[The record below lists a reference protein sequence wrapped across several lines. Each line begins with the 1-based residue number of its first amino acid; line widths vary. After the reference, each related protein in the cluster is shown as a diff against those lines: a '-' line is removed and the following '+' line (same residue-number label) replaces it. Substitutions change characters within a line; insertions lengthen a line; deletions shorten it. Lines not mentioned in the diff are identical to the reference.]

1 MSEEL
6 IIVKFGGSI
15 LRRGSDYL
23 EAAKHVENLL
33 RKGHR
38 VIVVVSAMKGVTNT
52 LIDIAES
59 KRSSKNIDFIA
70 ELHRQAVQ
78 EITDGDKDYLLEVEK
93 ILEELSRIAKA
104 IEILGEITPRARD
117 LLLSF
122 GERLSALLMHAALS
136 ESGIES
142 TWLTGW
148 DAGIVSDNS
157 FGEAKPIHELSSKLV
172 KGRLQPLLAKNI
184 VPVVTGFIAGTLD
197 GTITTLGRGGSDY
210 TATLLAKYL
219 DADEV
224 RLYTD
229 VPGVMTADPSLV
241 PNAKTIPYL
250 SFREAMELSHL
261 GAKRFHPRT
270 FEPLRGTRI
279 KVRVL
284 GFRNTGEGTIIG
296 EERGGPPLKAVAVL
310 PGLSIV
316 CVEGAG
322 MVGRLGTA
330 AEIMSITAKRNIN
343 IIGILQPL
351 SELTISLIIDKRYSA
366 KLVDSL
372 KPLVSQGVVRD
383 IVSEEIIAASIV
395 GDGIRDQEVLS
406 QLLSNVI
413 RESIHMIA
421 WHRND
426 TSITLVFRDE
436 DPAVVANLLHEE
448 VMKYNG

>member
-1 MSEEL
+1 MGEEL
-6 IIVKFGGSI
+6 VIVKFGGSI
-15 LRRGSDYL
+15 LREGSNYL
-23 EAAKHVENLL
+23 EAARHVGNLL
-33 RKGHR
+33 REGRK
-38 VIVVVSAMKGVTNT
+38 VIVVVSAMKGVTNA

-70 ELHRQAVQ
+70 ELHRRTVQ
-78 EITDGDKDYLLEVEK
+78 EITGDDSYLLEVER
-93 ILEELSRIAKA
+93 ILEELAKTAKA
-104 IEILGEITPRARD
+104 IEILGEVTPRVRD

-122 GERLSALLMHAALS
+122 GERLSAILMHAALDK
-136 ESGIES
+136 SGIES

-148 DAGIVSDNS
+148 DAGIVSDDS

-172 KGRLQPLLAKNI
+172 KGKLQPLLAKNI

-197 GTITTLGRGGSDY
+197 GVVTTLGRGGSDY

-229 VPGVMTADPSLV
+229 VPGVMTADPRLV

-279 KVRVL
+279 RVRVL
-284 GFRNTGEGTIIG
+284 GFKDSGEGTIIG
-296 EERGGPPLKAVAVL
+296 EGRGGPPLKAVAML
-310 PGLSIV
+310 LGLSIV

-330 AEIMSITAKRNIN
+330 AEIMGITAREDIN

-351 SELTISLIIDKRYSA
+351 SELTISLVIDKKYSA
-366 KLVDSL
+366 KLVNSL
-372 KPLVSQGVVRD
+372 KPLVSQGIVRD
-383 IVSEEIIAASIV
+383 IVSEDIIAASIV
-395 GDGIRDQEVLS
+395 GDGIRDPEVLS
-406 QLLSNVI
+406 QLLNNVI
-413 RESIHMIA
+413 RGSLHMIA
-421 WHRND
+421 WHKND
-426 TSITLVFRDE
+426 TSITLIFRDE
-436 DPAVVANLLHEE
+436 DPAIIANLLHEE

>member
-1 MSEEL
+1 MGEEL
-6 IIVKFGGSI
+6 VIVKFGGSI
-15 LRRGSDYL
+15 LREGSNYL
-23 EAAKHVENLL
+23 EAARHVENLL
-33 RKGHR
+33 REGRK
-38 VIVVVSAMKGVTNT
+38 VIVVVSAMKGVTNA

-70 ELHRQAVQ
+70 ELHRRTVQ
-78 EITDGDKDYLLEVEK
+78 EITGDDSYLLEVER
-93 ILEELSRIAKA
+93 ILEELAKTAKA
-104 IEILGEITPRARD
+104 IEILGEVTPRVRD

-122 GERLSALLMHAALS
+122 GERLSAILMHAALDK
-136 ESGIES
+136 SGIES

-148 DAGIVSDNS
+148 DAGIVSDDS

-172 KGRLQPLLAKNI
+172 KGKLQPLLAKNI

-197 GTITTLGRGGSDY
+197 GVVTTLGRGGSDY

-224 RLYTD
+224 RLHTD
-229 VPGVMTADPSLV
+229 VPGVMTADPRLV

-279 KVRVL
+279 RVRVL
-284 GFRNTGEGTIIG
+284 GFKDSGEGTIIREG
-296 EERGGPPLKAVAVL
+296 RGGPPLKAVAML
-310 PGLSIV
+310 LGLSIV

-330 AEIMSITAKRNIN
+330 AEIMGITAREDIN

-351 SELTISLIIDKRYSA
+351 SELTISLVIDKKYSA
-366 KLVDSL
+366 KLVNSL
-372 KPLVSQGVVRD
+372 KPLVSQGIVRD
-383 IVSEEIIAASIV
+383 IVSEDIIAASVV
-395 GDGIRDQEVLS
+395 GDGIRDPEVLS
-406 QLLSNVI
+406 RLLNNVI
-413 RESIHMIA
+413 RESLHMIA
-421 WHRND
+421 WHKND
-426 TSITLVFRDE
+426 TSITLIFRDE
-436 DPAVVANLLHEE
+436 DPAIIANLLHEE